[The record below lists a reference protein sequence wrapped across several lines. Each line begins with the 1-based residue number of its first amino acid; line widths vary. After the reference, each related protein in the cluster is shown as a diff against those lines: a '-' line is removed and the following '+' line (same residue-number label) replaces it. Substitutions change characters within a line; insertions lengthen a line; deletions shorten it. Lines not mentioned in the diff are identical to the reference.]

1 MKKYIMKNT
10 NDYRP
15 TFDNHEV
22 LLVKRDLN
30 GIEWAYGNFSTL
42 DDDMLDCTEAEI
54 QEINNIGM

>member
-1 MKKYIMKNT
+1 MKNV

-22 LLVKRDLN
+22 KLIKRDLD
-30 GIEWAYGNFSTL
+30 GVEWAYGEFTQI

-54 QEINNIGM
+54 QEIEKAKEWN